1 MKRFIFSAFL
11 FFMVFMATAAVFAQ
25 GSSAPEMALPAMVV
39 AVLNFF
45 APLAI
50 QFLKVKMESRLARF
64 WTALLISG
72 LTGVIAAVVAK
83 VDLNNTIELVR
94 FLSPWR
100 NWHTIHSGKCCGKI
114 IFQSGD
120 E

>member
-72 LTGVIAAVVAK
+72 LTGIIAAVVAK
-83 VDLNNTIELVR
+83 VDLNNTIELV
-94 FLSPWR
+94 
-100 NWHTIHSGKCCGKI
+100 TISFAMAQLAYNSFWKVLWKNNI
-114 IFQSGD
+114 PKR
-120 E
+120 